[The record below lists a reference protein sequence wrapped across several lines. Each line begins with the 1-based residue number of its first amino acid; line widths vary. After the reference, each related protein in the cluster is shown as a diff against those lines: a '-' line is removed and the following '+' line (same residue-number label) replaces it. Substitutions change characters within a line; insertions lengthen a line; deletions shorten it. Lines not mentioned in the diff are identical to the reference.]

1 MLYLEVKDHD
11 WLRRNDFIGC
21 MAIPLH
27 EIIDQKTLPL
37 SWYKL
42 LARGIGKEQYSR
54 IPNDDEVSEVL
65 PLLDN
70 MMLVYIVLLQLK
82 DKARREDAKT
92 MLIKQNTRGSL
103 DLDETTEITL
113 TKSDLPHT
121 KLEDF
126 NLLLV
131 LGKGSFGKV

>member
-21 MAIPLH
+21 MAIPLN
-27 EIIDQKTLPL
+27 EIIEHKTLPL

-65 PLLDN
+65 
-70 MMLVYIVLLQLK
+70 
-82 DKARREDAKT
+82 
-92 MLIKQNTRGSL
+92 
-103 DLDETTEITL
+103 
-113 TKSDLPHT
+113 
-121 KLEDF
+121 
-126 NLLLV
+126 LLLTLLSITIIV
-131 LGKGSFGKV
+131 VVKR